1 MTRIAATD
9 DRMQETPDRRSS
21 SFGPAPGSAASTCPI
36 CNSPARWVTLLEQGG
51 ELGKHI
57 KQTITQTINKMLA
70 RASALSDGCS
80 PREAQAK
87 LRLRSAT
94 RRFLSTADKMRAYR
108 NASKSLGLC
117 PECRR
122 TKAPAGYVLCANCRN
137 ERARR
142 KRMGRRIGKKP
153 CACGQPAVNI
163 LHGEYICADCWRI
176 ERGGR
181 KPQNGQAQ
189 R

>member
-1 MTRIAATD
+1 MTSI
-9 DRMQETPDRRSS
+9 
-21 SFGPAPGSAASTCPI
+21 CPI
-36 CNSPARWVTLLEQGG
+36 CKSPARWVALLEQGG
-51 ELGKHI
+51 ELGLHVKR
-57 KQTITQTINKMLA
+57 TITRTINNMLA
-70 RASALSDGCS
+70 RSSALSDGCLS
-80 PREAQAK
+80 EGPCSK

-94 RRFLSTADKMRAYR
+94 RRFFSTADKMRAYR

-122 TKAPAGYVLCANCRN
+122 TKAPAGYVLCANCRS

-142 KRMGRRIGKKP
+142 KRMARRIGKKP

-181 KPQNGQAQ
+181 KPQNEKVSDD

>member
-1 MTRIAATD
+1 MSHGAHSDFSLASD
-9 DRMQETPDRRSS
+9 A
-21 SFGPAPGSAASTCPI
+21 PAPLAPSHGSAAVCPF
-36 CNSPARWVTLLEQGG
+36 CNSPSRWVALLEQGG

-57 KQTITQTINKMLA
+57 KQTITKTINNMIA
-70 RASALSDGCS
+70 RGLALSDGCS
-80 PREAQAK
+80 SWEPETK

-94 RRFLSTADKMRAYR
+94 RRFISQSDRNRAYR

-122 TKAPAGYVLCANCRN
+122 TKAPAGYVLCANCRD

-142 KRMGRRIGKKP
+142 KRMARRIGKKP

-163 LHGEYICADCWRI
+163 LHGEYICAECWRI

-181 KPQNGQAQ
+181 KPQNI
-189 R
+189 